1 MMLGSDEMERYA
13 RQIILPEIG
22 RNGQKKLAKS
32 KVLVIGAG
40 GLGSP
45 AALYLAA
52 AGVGYIGIAD
62 GDVVSLSNLQ
72 RQILHRQVRLGENK
86 AASAKK
92 TLQELNQN
100 IFVQAYPFYLQ
111 DENILKIVQEYDF
124 IIDASDRLENKFLIN
139 DACVLIKKPFVHA
152 GILQFGGQIMTYV
165 PGEGPC
171 FRCIFEDMPEEAPP
185 SCAQAGIMGTI
196 GGVAGSLE
204 AMEAIKYL
212 LNIGT
217 LLTGKMLTF
226 DCLTMQF
233 RMVSFDQTSN
243 FCRVCGKHA
252 DIQDLSWYRIYR
264 KKNGQGGCNL

>member
-1 MMLGSDEMERYA
+1 MMLGSDEMERYD

-22 RNGQKKLAKS
+22 RNGQKKLAES

-124 IIDASDRLENKFLIN
+124 IIDASDRL
-139 DACVLIKKPFVHA
+139 
-152 GILQFGGQIMTYV
+152 
-165 PGEGPC
+165 
-171 FRCIFEDMPEEAPP
+171 
-185 SCAQAGIMGTI
+185 
-196 GGVAGSLE
+196 
-204 AMEAIKYL
+204 
-212 LNIGT
+212 
-217 LLTGKMLTF
+217 
-226 DCLTMQF
+226 
-233 RMVSFDQTSN
+233 
-243 FCRVCGKHA
+243 
-252 DIQDLSWYRIYR
+252 
-264 KKNGQGGCNL
+264 

>member
-185 SCAQAGIMGTI
+185 SCA
-196 GGVAGSLE
+196 
-204 AMEAIKYL
+204 
-212 LNIGT
+212 
-217 LLTGKMLTF
+217 
-226 DCLTMQF
+226 
-233 RMVSFDQTSN
+233 
-243 FCRVCGKHA
+243 CR
-252 DIQDLSWYRIYR
+252 
-264 KKNGQGGCNL
+264 